1 MVKKIFEAEYAG
13 HPVRYAF
20 LTPGVRPYFHTWLR
34 PVEGNTYNVT
44 VTPERLQYARSLLAA
59 LGQTDAGAE
68 LRALENL
75 TAQSLFPS
83 GYSDAYVEFR
93 TLTELTSRFL
103 LPHGCCFF
111 HAVSFLW
118 NGWAWLLGAPSGTGK
133 TTQFLNWQRLH
144 PEEVS
149 MICGDMPLLQR
160 REDGSIWVWP
170 SPWNGK
176 EHLGSQ
182 NLSAPLAGVVLLEQ
196 GDENHLSSLPPRE
209 AILPFF
215 SQFVAY
221 PETEE
226 QVSALCDL
234 MDHLLRTVPV
244 WKLVNLGDDESTE
257 ILRSAFSLRVEELT
271 GGTAHAL

>member
-93 TLTELTSRFL
+93 TLTEL
-103 LPHGCCFF
+103 
-111 HAVSFLW
+111 
-118 NGWAWLLGAPSGTGK
+118 
-133 TTQFLNWQRLH
+133 
-144 PEEVS
+144 
-149 MICGDMPLLQR
+149 
-160 REDGSIWVWP
+160 
-170 SPWNGK
+170 
-176 EHLGSQ
+176 
-182 NLSAPLAGVVLLEQ
+182 
-196 GDENHLSSLPPRE
+196 PP
-209 AILPFF
+209 A
-215 SQFVAY
+215 SYY
-221 PETEE
+221 PM
-226 QVSALCDL
+226 AA
-234 MDHLLRTVPV
+234 
-244 WKLVNLGDDESTE
+244 
-257 ILRSAFSLRVEELT
+257 AFSTPSLSF
-271 GGTAHAL
+271 GTAGHGYWARPAAQARPPSFSTGSVCIQRKSP